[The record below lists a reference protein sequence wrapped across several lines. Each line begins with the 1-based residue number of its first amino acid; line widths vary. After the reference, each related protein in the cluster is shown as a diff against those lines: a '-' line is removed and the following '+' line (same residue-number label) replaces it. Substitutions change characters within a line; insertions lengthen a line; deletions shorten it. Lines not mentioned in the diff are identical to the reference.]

1 MLSIENFLVGYDSH
15 GNYNYL
21 QPFGH
26 TTVQSYIDS
35 RELYRPTTWGSELEM
50 ICLSHMLNT
59 IVYSFEANS
68 NTWQVFSY
76 KFVDQYMT
84 CDYT

>member
-1 MLSIENFLVGYDSH
+1 MLLSIENFLVGYDSQ

-35 RELYRPTTWGSELEM
+35 RELYRPNTWGSELEM

-59 IVYSFEANS
+59 IVCSFNEANS
-68 NTWQVFSY
+68 KFSH
-76 KFVDQYMT
+76 T
-84 CDYT
+84 SSSTSDYI

>member
-1 MLSIENFLVGYDSH
+1 MIATVIITI
-15 GNYNYL
+15 YNL
-21 QPFGH
+21 LA
-26 TTVQSYIDS
+26 TSYIDS
-35 RELYRPTTWGSELEM
+35 RELYRPNTWGSELEM

>member
-35 RELYRPTTWGSELEM
+35 RELYRP
-50 ICLSHMLNT
+50 
-59 IVYSFEANS
+59 
-68 NTWQVFSY
+68 NTW
-76 KFVDQYMT
+76 DQS
-84 CDYT
+84 